1 MRLPSRQVRRR
12 TLRLRL
18 AVLFGGMFL
27 LSGVVLLG
35 IVYVLAASNVGYEIV
50 VSHESSATPR
60 DNPTTI
66 MPTTPPPDGLPGPQS
81 ESALRDTA
89 ERDHAAELRQLL
101 TLSGIALL
109 IMTALSGLL
118 GWLIAGRVLR
128 PLRAMT
134 GKARQISEVNL
145 HERLAV
151 PGPGDELKDLG
162 DTFDGLLGR
171 LDTAF
176 EAQKR
181 FVANASHELRT
192 PLTVQRA
199 IIEVALADPEVDVD
213 ALRAVCGRVLAT
225 GEHQE
230 RTIEALL
237 TLARSQR
244 GLDRREPVDLADVAS
259 HAMRERDGGGV
270 RLDLSAGPAPTQ
282 GDPGLV
288 ERLVDNLVDNAIRH
302 NDDEGWAAVWTGTR
316 NGRPTIEVANGG
328 DMIPP
333 DLVDSLFQPFQRLA
347 VRTTGRDGH
356 GLGLSIVA
364 AIADAH
370 DASVTAAANPYGGLM
385 VTVSFPAAPTA

>member
-1 MRLPSRQVRRR
+1 
-12 TLRLRL
+12 LRLRL
-18 AVLFGGMFL
+18 AVLFGGLFL
-27 LSGVVLLG
+27 LSGAVLLG

-50 VSHESSATPR
+50 VSHESSTGPAQDT
-60 DNPTTI
+60 PTTTG
-66 MPTTPPPDGLPGPQS
+66 PTAPPPDSLPGLRPAS
-81 ESALRDTA
+81 EVRKLAD
-89 ERDHAAELRQLL
+89 RDHAAELRQLL
-101 TLSGIALL
+101 ILSGIALL
-109 IMTALSGLL
+109 IMTAVSGLL
-118 GWLIAGRVLR
+118 GWVVAGRVLR

-199 IIEVALADPEVDVD
+199 IIEVALADPDVDVD

-230 RTIEALL
+230 RMIEALL

-244 GLDRREPVDLADVAS
+244 GLDRREPVDLAGVAS
-259 HAMRERDGGGV
+259 HAVRERDGNGV
-270 RLDLSAGPAPTQ
+270 RLDLSAGPAPTL
-282 GDPGLV
+282 GDPRLV

-302 NDDEGWAAVWTGTR
+302 NEDQGWAAVWTGTR
-316 NGRPTIEVANGG
+316 NGHPAIEVTNGG
-328 DMIPP
+328 DVIPA

-347 VRTTGRDGH
+347 ARTAGRDGH

-364 AIADAH
+364 AIADTH
-370 DASVTAAANPYGGLM
+370 DAHVTATANPDGGLT
-385 VTVSFPAAPTA
+385 VTVSFPATPTG